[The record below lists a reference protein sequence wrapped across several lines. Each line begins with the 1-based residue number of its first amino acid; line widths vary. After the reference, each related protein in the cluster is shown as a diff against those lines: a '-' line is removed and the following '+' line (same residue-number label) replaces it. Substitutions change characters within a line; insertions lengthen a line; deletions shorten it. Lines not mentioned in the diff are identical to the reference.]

1 LKLSLVRKLVLG
13 FALVSITTYGTSA
26 LFIFSF
32 KSWLAPD
39 MKDSLY
45 YLFVLALGIFWTCL
59 LGWIAARFI
68 VKPLLQLTTIVNTV
82 AAGNLNV
89 TIPDRRSQ
97 DEIGTLNHSFQ
108 VMLGNLRQMIMNV
121 TDNVSITDQSI
132 HTLGSAIKQATTQIE
147 TIAHTVD
154 RMADDASSQAS
165 SADEMVQTAQHT
177 AEAAQSINDGAEQA
191 IQVADTMVLTISES
205 TAQIRSLV
213 SGMQHIS
220 DTSENTLQI
229 VRSLELQ
236 ANEISQISLMVKQ
249 IADQTH
255 LLALNAS
262 IEAAHAGE
270 QGQGFA
276 VVAGHIRKLAS
287 DSAAAGDQ
295 INALVSQMQVQTL
308 TVVQETDKQ
317 VELVRNETA
326 IGEQARASLDHV
338 VHAVNETASAL
349 QNIVKHINV
358 QTEQINH
365 TFEKAKQMAAT
376 SASISDGG
384 SNIAT
389 AVQEQTA
396 VMEEITASSELLRDE
411 AESLKQKTV
420 MFKL

>member
-1 LKLSLVRKLVLG
+1 MKLSLVRKLVLG